1 MSVVAR
7 IFSESI
13 LDFVRREGPVTTAA
27 VSYRFGMIDI
37 RDARKA
43 LKALEKSGEVRSRR
57 EKFDYCAMSVWFAP
71 DSNGLKPALASGETG
86 EQIKGE

>member
-1 MSVVAR
+1 MSVVAQ

-13 LDFVRREGPVTTAA
+13 LDFVKREGPVTTAA

-43 LKALEKSGEVRSRR
+43 LRKLEKDGLIKSKR
-57 EKFDYCAMSVWFAP
+57 ETFNYCAMNVWFAP
-71 DSNGLKPALASGETG
+71 GESNG
-86 EQIKGE
+86 

>member
-1 MSVVAR
+1 MSVVAK

-13 LDFVRREGPVTTAA
+13 LDFVKREGPVTTAA

-43 LKALEKSGEVRSRR
+43 LRALEKDGHIKSRR
-57 EKFDYCAMSVWFAP
+57 ETFNYCAMNVWCAV
-71 DSNGLKPALASGETG
+71 ASE
-86 EQIKGE
+86 